1 MRLWRH
7 RVVRKSTVH
16 EELRVRL
23 PSLAPIL
30 KLNQV
35 NIVKFN
41 LLNEMAYER
50 KDAILKCDELGNN
63 FIEHFHK
70 IMSEGKDSTDFIH
83 HCIEMDAWWNKV
95 KNIVIKSTK
104 KKISKS
110 QLKDWFFEVGS
121 SVEYIIQEEYQ
132 ETYNELIFALLND
145 YSMSVKDILVNII

>member
-1 MRLWRH
+1 M
-7 RVVRKSTVH
+7 T
-16 EELRVRL
+16 
-23 PSLAPIL
+23 
-30 KLNQV
+30 
-35 NIVKFN
+35 
-41 LLNEMAYER
+41 YER

-70 IMSEGKDSTDFIH
+70 IMSEGKDLTDFIH

-95 KNIVIKSTK
+95 KNIVLKPTK

-110 QLKDWFFEVGS
+110 QLKDWFFEAGS

-145 YSMSVKDILVNII
+145 YSISVKDVLVNII